1 MCALSAIGQDT
12 KPPATAPAAPTPKAV
27 ALVFSAAVDKG
38 DADAALKLTAPDQHA
53 LTRATVTLAG
63 RLKKLES
70 AAVAKFGEGA
80 RRVAQER
87 LHLEPAFKALEGATE
102 KIDGE
107 SANVSA
113 NGNGSLRLRKV
124 EGQWRVTWGLGQEE
138 LARQVALYERLG
150 EAAEQTAGEIAADG
164 YETSE
169 AAAKAFASRALAI
182 RASF

>member
-1 MCALSAIGQDT
+1 MCALSAFGQDA

-27 ALVFSAAVDKG
+27 AAAFAATVDKG
-38 DADAALKLTAPDQHA
+38 DADAALKLTAPDQQA

-70 AAVAKFGEGA
+70 AAVAKFGESA
-80 RRVAQER
+80 RRIAQGR

-102 KIDGE
+102 KIEGE
-107 SANVSA
+107 SATVSA

-124 EGQWRVTWGLGQEE
+124 EGQWRVTWGLSAED

-150 EAAEQTAGEIAADG
+150 EAAEQTAGEIAADS
-164 YETSE
+164 YETLE